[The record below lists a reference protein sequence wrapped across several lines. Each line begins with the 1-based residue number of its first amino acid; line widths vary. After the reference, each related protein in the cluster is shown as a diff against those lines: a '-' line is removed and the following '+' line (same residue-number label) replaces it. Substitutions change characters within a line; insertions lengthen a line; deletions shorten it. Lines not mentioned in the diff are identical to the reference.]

1 MEDNY
6 KQLIEE
12 AFDVVKRWNIVSS
25 IFLFPIFII
34 MCVFAG
40 NYLPLFGKTVSK
52 SGEPLSVSVTSFEYK
67 LGIDSK
73 VWLFV
78 AILVWFIF
86 LVATILSKRNKIQ
99 AYSWNQIGL
108 MLISLPTFYSIFYGF
123 QFFVPFLVIRLV
135 YWLLFLA
142 AIIYI
147 IIIIISKRIINLP
160 SFTANQKEYFMRILI
175 LLWIISALANFFVG
189 GLNHIFAR
197 ILLAIIP
204 IFPPFI
210 ILAFVYVYS
219 QCLSKLFILRDI
231 NTNQEYYRQE
241 LGYSPENWYGK
252 KSRAYLEDVG
262 QVKPSFIRT
271 PLFRHTTEIVISLV
285 LLVVI
290 GSVNVNN
297 DSPSLWVIFSIILI
311 AVIFPIDYIISLI
324 KWLIMKIKSK

>member
-1 MEDNY
+1 MNEEYRKIIDESSGME
-6 KQLIEE
+6 E
-12 AFDVVKRWNIVSS
+12 WNMLTP
-25 IFLFPIFII
+25 IFGFPILILWF
-34 MCVFAG
+34 VFAG
-40 NYLPLFGKTVSK
+40 IFLPTFGKTVSQ
-52 SGEPLSVSVTSFEYK
+52 SGEPLSVAVTPIEYN
-67 LGIDSK
+67 LEISGN
-73 VWLFV
+73 VWVVISIMTWVMYFL
-78 AILVWFIF
+78 AFIK
-86 LVATILSKRNKIQ
+86 SKRNKIQ

-160 SFTANQKEYFMRILI
+160 SFTSNQKEYFMRILI
-175 LLWIISALANFFVG
+175 LLWVISALANFFVG

-241 LGYSPENWYGK
+241 LGYSLENWYGK
-252 KSRAYLEDVG
+252 KSRAYLEVVG

-271 PLFRHTTEIVISLV
+271 PLFRHTIEIIISLV

-311 AVIFPIDYIISLI
+311 VVIFPIDYIISLI